1 MSRRRNTPEERL
13 RAVEDYLS
21 GKRSSTQ
28 ICQDLKLKSRHNIQE
43 WVWLYQ
49 KHGEE
54 AFVAREGNKSYSEQ
68 LKIAAVEE
76 YLSEGGSVRYICAKY
91 NISSTQTL
99 RNWIKQYNSNIK
111 LTDYDPKPEV
121 YMAAARRKTTQKA
134 EMLFAL
140 SFLCQKSNCTL
151 GKQKFLDK

>member
-54 AFVAREGNKSYSEQ
+54 AFVAREVGGRIGAIS
-68 LKIAAVEE
+68 LRKIQHF
-76 YLSEGGSVRYICAKY
+76 L
-91 NISSTQTL
+91 
-99 RNWIKQYNSNIK
+99 NSN
-111 LTDYDPKPEV
+111 
-121 YMAAARRKTTQKA
+121 AQK
-134 EMLFAL
+134 
-140 SFLCQKSNCTL
+140 
-151 GKQKFLDK
+151 LDKAV